1 MRYVDLSGLFCFF
14 RILLPENQVKTKVV
28 PWDPPEVSVGCLC
41 LYVNIE
47 LRGTV
52 SLSSLTRE

>member
-41 LYVNIE
+41 LYVNI
-47 LRGTV
+47 R
-52 SLSSLTRE
+52 SS